1 MVLAIGLQLRIIP
14 ASLYTVLLIATL
26 TMTWL
31 SAMSTQRLAKRRTQE
46 PSHRAADD
54 SPAGFPAPQARAARQ
69 DPNQDTHLPGLP
81 EASRPS
87 R

>member
-31 SAMSTQRLAKRRTQE
+31 SAMSTQRLAKRQTQE

-54 SPAGFPAPQARAARQ
+54 SPAGIRSTQTREAGHNARV
-69 DPNQDTHLPGLP
+69 PGLP
-81 EASRPS
+81 EASRSS